1 MLFLWQI
8 YMDRVDP
15 FMKILHVPSMTKII
29 RELRGS
35 YESLDSGMHA
45 LVLAIS
51 FAALMSLR
59 SEEVRNSSV
68 KCDTVI

>member
-51 FAALMSLR
+51 FAGVMSLR